1 MKNAKMW
8 AIVVAVAVAGI
19 ASISIARADEVQAKS
34 LLKAMSDYLGAQK
47 TISFDYDSNLEIVS
61 SQQQKVG
68 LASSGTLTL
77 ERPDKLRATRTGGF
91 ANVEMVF
98 DGKTLSLLGKNA
110 NLYAQVEAP
119 GTIDHLVDELRDK
132 YHRPVP
138 AADLLMSDPYKE
150 LMPPVTDVKDLGS
163 GVIRGIE
170 CDHLAFR
177 TKEVDWQ
184 IWIAQGARPYPCR
197 YVITSKKVT
206 GGPQYTLDIRAWKAD
221 GEVASDAFKLEIP
234 PGAQKLTPGQ
244 IPDLDDVPAFSR
256 RKEQSDYVQAHRCCV
271 AGCNHLVLLPGTRR
285 PIRDSGLA
293 ELRLHRRGRRRPPP
307 DADECRRRRATDL
320 ASLCGRGL
328 LLGERCVPTDEFQ
341 PRKFLR
347 NLPRPDFLGD
357 LLNLRLP

>member
-1 MKNAKMW
+1 MKSAKMS
-8 AIVVAVAVAGI
+8 AIVLAVAAAGM
-19 ASISIARADEVQAKS
+19 ASISVARADETQAKS
-34 LLKAMSDYLGAQK
+34 LLKAMSDYLAAQK
-47 TISFDYDSNLEIVS
+47 TISFEYDTNLEIVS
-61 SQQQKVG
+61 TQQQKIG

-110 NLYAQVEAP
+110 NVYTQIEAP

-177 TKEVDWQ
+177 TEEVDWQ

-197 YVITSKKVT
+197 YVITSKKVK
-206 GGPQYTLDIRAWKAD
+206 GSPQYTLDIRAWKAG
-221 GEVASDAFKLEIP
+221 GEVASDGFKLEIP
-234 PGAQKLTPGQ
+234 PNAQKVTPGQ
-244 IPDLDDVPAFSR
+244 IPNLNDIPALF
-256 RKEQSDYVQAHRCCV
+256 KAKG
-271 AGCNHLVLLPGTRR
+271 A
-285 PIRDSGLA
+285 
-293 ELRLHRRGRRRPPP
+293 
-307 DADECRRRRATDL
+307 
-320 ASLCGRGL
+320 
-328 LLGERCVPTDEFQ
+328 
-341 PRKFLR
+341 K
-347 NLPRPDFLGD
+347 
-357 LLNLRLP
+357 